1 MSTSPYSLDLREKVI
16 KFVESG
22 NSQRLAAKIF
32 NLSKTTINLWHVRY
46 IREGSYAPKPRPGAR
61 SKIALAEFIK
71 HVAGNPNSTV
81 TKKRFYLLGSELKQK
96 RGLLKGIERH
106 RSRKSC
112 LYRRERNRNEYM

>member
-71 HVAGNPNSTV
+71 HVEDNPNSTV
-81 TKKRFYLLGSELKQK
+81 QDIGKAFNITGAGAYYWLKKLKYSYKKKILPTWK
-96 RGLLKGIERH
+96 RI
-106 RSRKSC
+106 
-112 LYRRERNRNEYM
+112 